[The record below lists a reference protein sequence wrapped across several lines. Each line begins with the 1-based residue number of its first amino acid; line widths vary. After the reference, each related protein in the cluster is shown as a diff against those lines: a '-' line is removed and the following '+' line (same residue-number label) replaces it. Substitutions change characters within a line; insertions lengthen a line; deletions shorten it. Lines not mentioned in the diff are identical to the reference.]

1 MSDINASQHAQKP
14 SQDEAR
20 EQREE
25 EEVSEKR
32 AASAYIVYRAISDEA
47 DEELERPV
55 AGLAWSGLAAGLSMG
70 FSLVAEGLLRHYLPD
85 THWRPLV
92 AKWGYTIGFLIVVLG
107 RQQLFTENTLTP
119 VLPLLRERD
128 AKTFWKLV
136 RLWVIVFITNMI
148 GTALFALV
156 VAHTNIFDDSV
167 KHQFV
172 MMGREAIEPDFLT
185 TILRGI
191 FAGWLIALMVWLLP
205 VAETGRIAVIM
216 ILTYLIGLGKMS
228 HVVAGSIEVFYLAA
242 ADEASWFKAL
252 ELFILP
258 SLIGNVIGG
267 TALVAALNYA
277 QAAAGKEEH

>member
-1 MSDINASQHAQKP
+1 MSPNDESQSSQK
-14 SQDEAR
+14 SSDDEER

-32 AASAYIVYRAISDEA
+32 AASAYIVYRAISEEA
-47 DEELERPV
+47 EEELDRPI

-70 FSLVAEGLLRHYLPD
+70 FSLVAEGLLRNYLPE

-92 AKWGYTIGFLIVVLG
+92 AKWGYSIGFLIVVLG

-119 VLPLLRERD
+119 VLPLLRKRD
-128 AKTFWKLV
+128 AETLWKLA
-136 RLWVIVFITNMI
+136 RLWVVVFITNMI
-148 GTALFALV
+148 GTALFAIV
-156 VAHTNIFDDSV
+156 VAHSNIFDESM
-167 KHQFV
+167 KHQFLA
-172 MMGREAIEPDFLT
+172 MGKEAIEPDFLT

-228 HVVAGSIEVFYLAA
+228 HVVAGSLEAFYVAA
-242 ADEASWFKAL
+242 AGEASWMKAL
-252 ELFILP
+252 GLFVLP
-258 SLIGNVIGG
+258 ALIGKR
-267 TALVAALNYA
+267 NYI
-277 QAAAGKEEH
+277 KK